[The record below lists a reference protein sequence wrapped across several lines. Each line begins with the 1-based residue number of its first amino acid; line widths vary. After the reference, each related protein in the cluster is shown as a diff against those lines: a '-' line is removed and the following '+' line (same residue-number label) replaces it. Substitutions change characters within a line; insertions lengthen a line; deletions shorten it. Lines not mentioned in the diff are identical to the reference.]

1 MPTAPL
7 NRPALALGTDNLS
20 DDLTNASTPAA
31 PTSGEEDLRL
41 YLGDNSDPYI
51 TLWDRIRASGH
62 PFVWSWNWWGLLFP
76 VPWLFYRK
84 LWSIG
89 ATLVLLPVL
98 LEAMIGFG
106 SKAGLVMAALV
117 AAIGKPLVI
126 ERAERKIRAVNALD
140 LLSQESI
147 GRLRLAG
154 GVSLPGAVIGALLM
168 FSSLSLALYDELPV
182 RLPGC
187 AAPVIREVVLEIA
200 TDNPDMI
207 GFGASRLRLDRVRQ
221 HGTVIDD
228 QGRLCHA
235 ELRAGEESVAI
246 EYDIVWQTAG
256 ARQFVVDLRLRDD

>member
-1 MPTAPL
+1 MGEAV
-7 NRPALALGTDNLS
+7 RPAA
-20 DDLTNASTPAA
+20 
-31 PTSGEEDLRL
+31 GEEDLRL
-41 YLGDNSDPYI
+41 YIGENPLPYI
-51 TLWDRIRASGH
+51 TLWERIRASGY

-84 LWSIG
+84 LWSVG
-89 ATLVLLPVL
+89 AALVLLPVL
-98 LEAMIGFG
+98 LDAMIGFG
-106 SKAGLVMAALV
+106 AKAGLVMAALV
-117 AAIGKPLVI
+117 AAIGRPLVI

-140 LLSQESI
+140 LLSQEAI

-154 GVSLPGAVIGALLM
+154 GVSRPGAVIGALLM

-200 TDNPDMI
+200 IDNPDMI
-207 GFGASRLRLDRVRQ
+207 GFGSRKLRLDRVRQ

-235 ELRAGEESVAI
+235 ELRAGGDRVAI
-246 EYDIVWQTAG
+246 EYDIVWQAPG
-256 ARQFVVDLRLRDD
+256 GRRFVVDLRLRDD